1 MIYASAPGKLN
12 LFFEVGPLR
21 QDGYHS
27 VISIYQSL
35 TIRQRV
41 GVETHTKWEVITEGD
56 LPQQQLDLVPKDE
69 KNLCVIAAKALAQ
82 YAGITDPQP
91 MRFHTYKQVPV
102 AAGLAGGSAD
112 AAASLIALNE
122 AWNLALSEQD
132 LRKVASKVGSD
143 VPFSLLG
150 GTALG
155 LDTGIELQPLDQ
167 LPTLQVV
174 LLISPIGLST
184 KEVFAKFDHL
194 FPEGDIT
201 TAPAEAIEKV
211 KEGEGLGKNSL
222 LQPALAL
229 RPELSKYQSLLDGTS
244 GFLSGSGP
252 TIYFVTQDVNLATRW
267 SEELRKLGHLVIHT
281 TTSNRGANLE

>member
-27 VISIYQSL
+27 VISIYQAL

-122 AWNLALSEQD
+122 AWTLALSEQD
-132 LRKVASKVGSD
+132 LQKVASKVGSD

-184 KEVFAKFDHL
+184 KEVFSKFDHL

>member
-21 QDGYHS
+21 QDGFHS
-27 VISIYQSL
+27 VISIYQAL

-132 LRKVASKVGSD
+132 LQKVASKVGSD

-155 LDTGIELQPLDQ
+155 LDTGIELQTLDE
-167 LPTLQVV
+167 LPTVQVV

-201 TAPAEAIEKV
+201 TAPVEAIEKV

-229 RPELSKYQSLLDGTS
+229 RPELSKYQSLIDGTS

>member
-27 VISIYQSL
+27 VISIYQAL

-194 FPEGDIT
+194 FPDGDIT

-229 RPELSKYQSLLDGTS
+229 RPELSKYQSLLDGTN

>member
-27 VISIYQSL
+27 VISIYQAL

-194 FPEGDIT
+194 FPDGDIT

>member
-27 VISIYQSL
+27 VVSIYQAL

-132 LRKVASKVGSD
+132 LQKVASKVGSD

-155 LDTGIELQPLDQ
+155 VDTGIELQPLDQ

-184 KEVFAKFDHL
+184 KEVFSKFDQL
-194 FPEGDIT
+194 FPDGDIT

-211 KEGEGLGKNSL
+211 KEGKGLGKNSL

-229 RPELSKYQSLLDGTS
+229 RPELSKYQFLIDGTS

-252 TIYFVTQDVNLATRW
+252 TIYFVTEDVNLATRW
-267 SEELRKLGHLVIHT
+267 SEELRKQGHLVIHT

>member
-1 MIYASAPGKLN
+1 VIYASAPGKLN

-27 VISIYQSL
+27 VISIYQAL

-194 FPEGDIT
+194 FPDGDIT

-211 KEGEGLGKNSL
+211 KEGEGIGKNSL

>member
-27 VISIYQSL
+27 VISIYQAL

-69 KNLCVIAAKALAQ
+69 KNLCVIAAKALSQ

-194 FPEGDIT
+194 FPDGDIT

>member
-27 VISIYQSL
+27 VISIYQAL

-194 FPEGDIT
+194 FPDGDIT
-201 TAPAEAIEKV
+201 TAPAEAIGKV
-211 KEGEGLGKNSL
+211 KEGEGLGRNSL

-229 RPELSKYQSLLDGTS
+229 RPELSKYRTLLDGTS

>member
-21 QDGYHS
+21 PDGYHS

-35 TIRQRV
+35 AIRQRV
-41 GVETHTKWEVITEGD
+41 GVEPHSKWEVITKGD

-69 KNLCVIAAKALAQ
+69 KNLCVIAAKALAE
-82 YAGITDPQP
+82 YAGISNPQP
-91 MRFHTYKQVPV
+91 MRFLTHKQVPV

-122 AWNLALSEQD
+122 AWELELTNGQLQE
-132 LRKVASKVGSD
+132 VASKVGSD

-155 LDTGIELQPLDQ
+155 LDTGIELEALED

-174 LLISPIGLST
+174 LLISAIGLST
-184 KEVFAKFDHL
+184 KEVFGKFDQM
-194 FPEGDIT
+194 FPKGDIT
-201 TAPAEAIEKV
+201 VDPKGAIAAV
-211 KEGEGLGKNSL
+211 NAGSNLGKNSL
-222 LQPALAL
+222 LAPALSL
-229 RPELSKYQSLLDGTS
+229 RPELAEYQSLIANTS
-244 GFLSGSGP
+244 GHLSGSGP
-252 TIYFVTQDVNLATRW
+252 TIYFVTKEA
-267 SEELRKLGHLVIHT
+267 SEASDWASQLRDLGHLVIQT

>member
-12 LFFEVGPLR
+12 LFFEVGSLR

-27 VISIYQSL
+27 VISIYQAL
-35 TIRQRV
+35 AIRQRV
-41 GVETHTKWEVITEGD
+41 AVEPHTNWEVITEGD
-56 LPQQQLDLVPKDE
+56 LPKQQLDLVPKDE
-69 KNLCVIAAKALAQ
+69 KNLCVVAAKALAQ
-82 YAGITDPQP
+82 YVGIKNPQP
-91 MRFHTYKQVPV
+91 MRFKTYKQVPV

-112 AAASLIALNE
+112 AAASLLALNE
-122 AWNLALSEQD
+122 AWKLALSKKELQA
-132 LRKVASKVGSD
+132 VASQVGSD

-155 LDTGIELQPLDQ
+155 LDTGIELQPLDA

-184 KEVFAKFDHL
+184 KEVFSKFDQL
-194 FPEGDIT
+194 FPDGDISS
-201 TAPAEAIEKV
+201 APAEAIQAV
-211 KEGEGLGKNSL
+211 KAGKGLGKNSL
-222 LQPALAL
+222 LRPALAL
-229 RPELSKYQSLLDGTS
+229 RPELSDYQSLLNGTS

-252 TIYFVTQDVNLATRW
+252 TVYFVTEDVNLANSW
-267 SEELRKLGHLVIHT
+267 SEQLRDQGHLVIHT

>member
-1 MIYASAPGKLN
+1 M
-12 LFFEVGPLR
+12 
-21 QDGYHS
+21 
-27 VISIYQSL
+27 
-35 TIRQRV
+35 
-41 GVETHTKWEVITEGD
+41 
-56 LPQQQLDLVPKDE
+56 
-69 KNLCVIAAKALAQ
+69 CVIAAKALAQ

-194 FPEGDIT
+194 FPDGDIT
-201 TAPAEAIEKV
+201 TAPAEAIGKV
-211 KEGEGLGKNSL
+211 KEGEGLGRNSL

-229 RPELSKYQSLLDGTS
+229 RPELSKYQSLLDGTN

-281 TTSNRGANLE
+281 TTSNRGAI

>member
-184 KEVFAKFDHL
+184 KEVFAKFDQL

>member
-27 VISIYQSL
+27 VISIYQAL

-194 FPEGDIT
+194 FPDGDIT

-211 KEGEGLGKNSL
+211 KEGEGIGKNSL

-229 RPELSKYQSLLDGTS
+229 RPELSKYRTLLDGTS

>member
-21 QDGYHS
+21 PDGYHS
-27 VISIYQSL
+27 VISVYQAL
-35 TIRQRV
+35 AIRQRV
-41 GVETHTKWEVITEGD
+41 GVEPHTHWEVITKGD

-69 KNLCVIAAKALAQ
+69 KNLCVIAAKALAK
-82 YAGITDPQP
+82 YAGIANPQP
-91 MRFHTYKQVPV
+91 MRFLTHKQVPV

-122 AWNLALSEQD
+122 AWCLGLKNDQLQQ
-132 LRKVASKVGSD
+132 VASSVGSD

-155 LDTGIELQPLDQ
+155 LDTGIELQPLDD
-167 LPTLQVV
+167 LPELQVV

-184 KEVFAKFDHL
+184 KEVFRKFDQI
-194 FPEGDIT
+194 FPHGDIT
-201 TAPAEAIEKV
+201 VEAARAIDAV
-211 KEGEGLGKNSL
+211 RTQRNLGKNSL
-222 LQPALAL
+222 LQPALSL
-229 RPELSKYQSLLDGTS
+229 RPELAEFQSLIGETS
-244 GFLSGSGP
+244 GYLSGSGP
-252 TIYFVTQDVNLATRW
+252 TIYFLTQDPAQAKAW
-267 SEELRKLGHLVIHT
+267 SEQLRDVGHLVIHT

>member
-27 VISIYQSL
+27 VISIYQAL

-194 FPEGDIT
+194 FPDGDIT

-211 KEGEGLGKNSL
+211 KEGEGLGRNSL

-229 RPELSKYQSLLDGTS
+229 RPELSKYQTLLDGTS

>member
-132 LRKVASKVGSD
+132 LQKVASKVGSD

>member
-194 FPEGDIT
+194 FPDGDIT

>member
-1 MIYASAPGKLN
+1 VIYASAPGKLN

-27 VISIYQSL
+27 VISIYQAL

-122 AWNLALSEQD
+122 AWNLTLSEQD
-132 LRKVASKVGSD
+132 LQKVASKVGSD

-184 KEVFAKFDHL
+184 KGVFAKFDHL